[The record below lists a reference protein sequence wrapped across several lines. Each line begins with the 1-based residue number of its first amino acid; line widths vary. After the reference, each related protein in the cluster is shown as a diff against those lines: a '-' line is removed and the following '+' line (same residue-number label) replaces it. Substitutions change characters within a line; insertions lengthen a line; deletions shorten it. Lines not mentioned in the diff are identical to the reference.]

1 MQTQLVIRN
10 ASKKPVTVWITLG
23 ATPGCLQD
31 VTQIPYVTSGTG
43 LVGSFVLNSKQVTAA
58 YAPAVL
64 GFNANLSFNTQPLN
78 CPCDAM
84 PYGVNLFEFI
94 INNGFQPA
102 GSQETVDISCVAG
115 VNCIIMAELSGATWN
130 AGPTQPNVT
139 KIQNGVPPT
148 NTGKVGV
155 YPFGCD
161 TCTSITAP
169 PSCPSQPW
177 PYETPQT
184 DAICNVQRDATGPC
198 GGIVKVTYL
207 GPALFPC

>member
-1 MQTQLVIRN
+1 MLSIKN
-10 ASKKPVTVWITLG
+10 ATKKDVTVWITLG

-31 VTQIPYVTSGTG
+31 VTKIPFVTSGSG
-43 LVGSFVLNSKQVTAA
+43 LVGSFVLKAGKCVMP
-58 YAPAVL
+58 YAPEAM

-78 CPCDAM
+78 CPSAQM

-94 INNGFQPA
+94 INNAFQPGA
-102 GSQETVDISCVAG
+102 PQETVDISCVAG
-115 VNCIIMAELSGATWN
+115 VNCIIKAELSGPTWN

-139 KIQNGVPPT
+139 KIENSIPPM

-169 PSCPSQPW
+169 PSCPSLPW
-177 PYETPQT
+177 PYEQPQT
-184 DAICNVQRDATGPC
+184 DAICNVQRNASNS
-198 GGIVKVTYL
+198 GGVVRVIYVS
-207 GPALFPC
+207 PALYPC